1 MINKDKPFSF
11 DDYDNENIFQK
22 HDDFQD
28 LNHQSIENPVTYS
41 TPEMDDDDGFVPTS
55 NGSTTTV
62 QNKDS
67 NFVFF
72 YGTSASGKSVILS
85 AILYYL
91 NSFAGVLRPKL
102 GSPNS
107 REAHVLL
114 ADFFENIKKGILP
127 NRSTRDQVTRLDF
140 VFDPN
145 NKSKKVPPISLSFL
159 ETNGENHNEISR
171 GGKYHDSIEAYLNSD
186 IPLNFIIVTSYDRA
200 HHEDAKIVEFLDYLE
215 RKGKNLKNVNIL
227 LVISKWDKSGNLGVD
242 NEQHL
247 ENFIGERLSMTNN
260 RIDTYNLSKTYFTIG
275 NVQNQGGMEKITLLN
290 LESAEVIS
298 KWLYNNIVGYDLDY
312 EGTFWEKIKFSF
324 SK

>member
-1 MINKDKPFSF
+1 MINNDKPFSF
-11 DDYDNENIFQK
+11 EDYDNENNFQK
-22 HDDFQD
+22 IDDFQEV
-28 LNHQSIENPVTYS
+28 NHQNTEQPTTY
-41 TPEMDDDDGFVPTS
+41 TNYEIDDEGFVPTS

-85 AILYYL
+85 AILYYM
-91 NSFAGVLRPKL
+91 NSHAGVLRPKL

-127 NRSTRDQVTRLDF
+127 NRTTRDQVTRLDF

-145 NKSKKVPPISLSFL
+145 NKSKKVPPVSLSFL
-159 ETNGENHNEISR
+159 ETAGENHNEISR
-171 GGKYHDSIEAYLNSD
+171 GGKYVDGIEAYLNSD

-215 RKGKNLKNVNIL
+215 RKGRNLNNVNVL
-227 LVISKWDKSGNLGVD
+227 LVISKWDKSGSMGVD

-247 ENFIGERLSMTNN
+247 ENFISERLSMTNN

-290 LESAEVIS
+290 LESAEVIA
-298 KWLYNNIVGYDLDY
+298 KWLYYNIVGYDLDY
-312 EGTFWEKIKFSF
+312 EGTFWEKIRFSL

>member
-1 MINKDKPFSF
+1 MTNDDQHFSF
-11 DDYDNENIFQK
+11 DDYDQEKEVNVKSNSPNTTVEYEN
-22 HDDFQD
+22 
-28 LNHQSIENPVTYS
+28 TYS
-41 TPEMDDDDGFVPTS
+41 DPSFEEDSFVPTS

-62 QNKDS
+62 KNKDS

-91 NSFAGVLRPKL
+91 NSYAGVLRPKL

-107 REAHVLL
+107 REAQVLL

-127 NRSTRDQVTRLDF
+127 SRSTRDQVTRLDF

-145 NKSKKVPPISLSFL
+145 NKSAKVPSVNISFL
-159 ETNGENHNEISR
+159 ETAGENHNEISR
-171 GGKYHDSIEAYLNSD
+171 GGKYHDSVEAYLKSD

-200 HHEDAKIVEFLDYLE
+200 HNEDSKIVEFLDYLE
-215 RKGKNLKNVNIL
+215 RAGKNLKNVNVL
-227 LVISKWDKSGNLGVD
+227 LVISKWDKSGSMGVE

-247 ENFIGERLSMTNN
+247 ENFISERLSMTNN
-260 RIDTYNLSKTYFTIG
+260 RIDTYNLNKTYFTIG
-275 NVQNQGGMEKITLLN
+275 NIQKQGDIEKITLLN
-290 LESAEVIS
+290 LESAEVIA
-298 KWLYNNIVGYDLDY
+298 KWLYSNITGYDLDY

>member
-1 MINKDKPFSF
+1 MINNDKPLSF
-11 DDYDNENIFQK
+11 DDYDNEDNFHK
-22 HDDFQD
+22 ADDFQEV
-28 LNHQSIENPVTYS
+28 NHQTLEQPTIYTI
-41 TPEMDDDDGFVPTS
+41 PESEDEGFVPTS

-85 AILYYL
+85 AILYYM
-91 NSFAGVLRPKL
+91 NSYAGVLRPKL

-127 NRSTRDQVTRLDF
+127 NRTTRDQVTRLDF

-159 ETNGENHNEISR
+159 ETAGENHNEISR
-171 GGKYHDSIEAYLNSD
+171 GGKYVDGIEAYLNSD

-200 HHEDAKIVEFLDYLE
+200 HQEDSKIVEFLDYLE
-215 RKGKNLKNVNIL
+215 RKGKNLKNVNVL
-227 LVISKWDKSGNLGVD
+227 LVISKWDKSGSMGVD

-247 ENFIGERLSMTNN
+247 ENFISERLSMTNN

-275 NVQNQGGMEKITLLN
+275 NVQHQGGVEKITLLN
-290 LESAEVIS
+290 LESAEVIA
-298 KWLYNNIVGYDLDY
+298 KWLYHNIVGYDLDY
-312 EGTFWEKIKFSF
+312 EGTFWEKIKFSI

>member
-1 MINKDKPFSF
+1 MINNDKPFSF
-11 DDYDNENIFQK
+11 DDYDQDNDLKKFNDNNLTE
-22 HDDFQD
+22 DFTTIYNNSD
-28 LNHQSIENPVTYS
+28 IE
-41 TPEMDDDDGFVPTS
+41 DDGFVPTT

-91 NSFAGVLRPKL
+91 NSHAGVLRPKL

-114 ADFFENIKKGILP
+114 ADFFENIRKGILP

-200 HHEDAKIVEFLDYLE
+200 HSEDSKIVEFLDYLE
-215 RKGKNLKNVNIL
+215 RKSKNLKNVNVL
-227 LVISKWDKSGNLGVD
+227 LVISKWDKSGNMGVD

-247 ENFIGERLSMTNN
+247 ENFISERLSMTNN

-275 NVQNQGGMEKITLLN
+275 NVQNQGGVEKITLLN
-290 LESAEVIS
+290 LDSATVIS
-298 KWLYNNIVGYDLDY
+298 KWLYHNIVGYDLDY

>member
-1 MINKDKPFSF
+1 MSNDDQHFSF
-11 DDYDNENIFQK
+11 DDYD
-22 HDDFQD
+22 QD
-28 LNHQSIENPVTYS
+28 KEMDNSNVKSNSPNTTVEYDNTYS
-41 TPEMDDDDGFVPTS
+41 DPSFEDESFVPTA

-62 QNKDS
+62 KNKDS

-91 NSFAGVLRPKL
+91 NSYAGVLRPKL

-107 REAHVLL
+107 REAQVLL

-127 NRSTRDQVTRLDF
+127 SRSTRDQVTRLDF

-145 NKSKKVPPISLSFL
+145 NKSAKVPSVNMSFL
-159 ETNGENHNEISR
+159 ETAGENHNEISR
-171 GGKYHDSIEAYLNSD
+171 GGKYHDSVEAYLKSD

-200 HHEDAKIVEFLDYLE
+200 HNEDSKIVEFLDYLE
-215 RKGKNLKNVNIL
+215 RAGKNLKNVNVL
-227 LVISKWDKSGNLGVD
+227 LVISKWDKSGSMGVE

-247 ENFIGERLSMTNN
+247 ENFISERLSMTNN
-260 RIDTYNLSKTYFTIG
+260 RIDTYNLNKTYFTIG
-275 NVQNQGGMEKITLLN
+275 NIQKQGDIEKITLLN
-290 LESAEVIS
+290 LESAEVIA
-298 KWLYNNIVGYDLDY
+298 KWLYSNITGYDLDY

>member
-1 MINKDKPFSF
+1 MINNDKPFSF
-11 DDYDNENIFQK
+11 DDYNNEDNFQK
-22 HDDFQD
+22 IDDFQEV
-28 LNHQSIENPVTYS
+28 NHENVEQSTIYT
-41 TPEMDDDDGFVPTS
+41 TPEMEDDGFVPTS

-85 AILYYL
+85 AILYYM
-91 NSFAGVLRPKL
+91 NSYAGVLRPKL

-114 ADFFENIKKGILP
+114 ADFFENIKRGILP

-145 NKSKKVPPISLSFL
+145 NKSKKVPPVSLSFL

-186 IPLNFIIVTSYDRA
+186 IPLNFIIVTSFDRA
-200 HHEDAKIVEFLDYLE
+200 HQEDSKIVEFLDYLE
-215 RKGKNLKNVNIL
+215 RKGKNLKNVNVL
-227 LVISKWDKSGNLGVD
+227 LVISKWDKSGSMGVD

-247 ENFIGERLSMTNN
+247 ENFISERLSMTNN
-260 RIDTYNLSKTYFTIG
+260 RVDTYNLSKTYFTIG
-275 NVQNQGGMEKITLLN
+275 NVQNQGGVEKITLLN
-290 LESAEVIS
+290 LESAEVIA
-298 KWLYNNIVGYDLDY
+298 KWLYHNIVGYDLDY

>member
-1 MINKDKPFSF
+1 MINNDKPFSF
-11 DDYDNENIFQK
+11 DDYDNEDNFEI
-22 HDDFQD
+22 HNDFNQ
-28 LNHQSIENPVTYS
+28 NQEFTSIYT
-41 TPEMDDDDGFVPTS
+41 TPDVEDDGFVPTS

-91 NSFAGVLRPKL
+91 NSYAGVLRPKL

-107 REAHVLL
+107 KEAHVLL

-200 HHEDAKIVEFLDYLE
+200 HNEDSKIVEFLDYLE
-215 RKGKNLKNVNIL
+215 RRGKNLKNVNVL
-227 LVISKWDKSGNLGVD
+227 LVISKWDKSGNIGVD

-275 NVQNQGGMEKITLLN
+275 NVQSQGGVEKITLLN
-290 LESAEVIS
+290 LESAEVIA
-298 KWLYNNIVGYDLDY
+298 KWLYHNIVGYDIDY

>member
-11 DDYDNENIFQK
+11 DDYDRDNDFKKFDDFNPSNNEIIDENIYI
-22 HDDFQD
+22 
-28 LNHQSIENPVTYS
+28 NSEIED
-41 TPEMDDDDGFVPTS
+41 EGFVPTS

-127 NRSTRDQVTRLDF
+127 NRTTRDQVTRLDF
-140 VFDPN
+140 MFDPN
-145 NKSKKVPPISLSFL
+145 NKSTKVPPISLSFL
-159 ETNGENHNEISR
+159 ETAGENHNEISR
-171 GGKYHDSIEAYLNSD
+171 GGKYVDGIEAYLNSD

-215 RKGKNLKNVNIL
+215 RKGKNLKNVNVL

-247 ENFIGERLSMTNN
+247 ENFISERLSMTNN

-290 LESAEVIS
+290 LDSAEIIA
-298 KWLYNNIVGYDLDY
+298 KWLYHNIVGYDLDY

>member
-1 MINKDKPFSF
+1 MMNNDKPFSF
-11 DDYDNENIFQK
+11 DDYNNEDNFHKI
-22 HDDFQD
+22 DDFQEI
-28 LNHQSIENPVTYS
+28 NHQPLGNS
-41 TPEMDDDDGFVPTS
+41 TIYTTQETEDEGFVPTS

-85 AILYYL
+85 AILYYM
-91 NSFAGVLRPKL
+91 NSYAGVLRPKL

-114 ADFFENIKKGILP
+114 ADFFENIKRGILP

-145 NKSKKVPPISLSFL
+145 NKSKKVLPVSLSFL

-171 GGKYHDSIEAYLNSD
+171 GGKYHESIDAYLNSD

-200 HHEDAKIVEFLDYLE
+200 HQEDAKIVEFLDYLE
-215 RKGKNLKNVNIL
+215 RKGKNLKNVNVL
-227 LVISKWDKSGNLGVD
+227 LVISKWDKSGSMGVD

-247 ENFIGERLSMTNN
+247 ENFISERLSMTNN
-260 RIDTYNLSKTYFTIG
+260 RIDTYNLNKTYFTIG
-275 NVQNQGGMEKITLLN
+275 NVQNQGGVEKITLLN

>member
-1 MINKDKPFSF
+1 MTNNDKPFSF
-11 DDYDNENIFQK
+11 DDYEDNYPEI
-22 HDDFQD
+22 
-28 LNHQSIENPVTYS
+28 NHETIEHPVTY
-41 TPEMDDDDGFVPTS
+41 TIPEIEDDGFVPTS
-55 NGSTTTV
+55 NGSSTTV

-67 NFVFF
+67 NFIFF

-85 AILYYL
+85 AILYYM
-91 NSFAGVLRPKL
+91 NSVAGVLRPKL

-114 ADFFENIKKGILP
+114 ADFFENIKRGILP

-145 NKSKKVPPISLSFL
+145 NKSKKVPPVSLSFL

-171 GGKYHDSIEAYLNSD
+171 GGKYHDSIDAYLNSD

-200 HHEDAKIVEFLDYLE
+200 HSEDSKIVEFLDYLE
-215 RKGKNLKNVNIL
+215 RKGKNLSNVNVL
-227 LVISKWDKSGNLGVD
+227 LVISKWDKSGNIGID
-242 NEQHL
+242 NEQQL
-247 ENFIGERLSMTNN
+247 ENFISERLSMTNN
-260 RIDTYNLSKTYFTIG
+260 RLDTYNLNKTYFTIG

-290 LESAEVIS
+290 LDSAEVIA
-298 KWLYNNIVGYDLDY
+298 KWLYHNIAGYDLDY
-312 EGTFWEKIKFSF
+312 EGTFWEKIKFSI

>member
-1 MINKDKPFSF
+1 MTNDDQHFSF
-11 DDYDNENIFQK
+11 DDYDQEKKEDQIKAQ
-22 HDDFQD
+22 
-28 LNHQSIENPVTYS
+28 NPAVKTTVEYDNTYS
-41 TPEMDDDDGFVPTS
+41 DSSYDDESFVPTS

-62 QNKDS
+62 KNKDS

-91 NSFAGVLRPKL
+91 NSYAGVLRPKL

-107 REAHVLL
+107 REAQVLL

-127 NRSTRDQVTRLDF
+127 SRSTRDQVTRLDF

-145 NKSKKVPPISLSFL
+145 NKSAKVPSVNMSFL
-159 ETNGENHNEISR
+159 ETAGENHNEISR
-171 GGKYHDSIEAYLNSD
+171 GGKYHDSVEAYLKSD

-200 HHEDAKIVEFLDYLE
+200 HNEDSKIVEFLDYLE
-215 RKGKNLKNVNIL
+215 RAGKNLKNVNVL
-227 LVISKWDKSGNLGVD
+227 LVISKWDKSGSMGVE

-247 ENFIGERLSMTNN
+247 ENFISERLSMTNN
-260 RIDTYNLSKTYFTIG
+260 RIDTYNLNKTYFTIG
-275 NVQNQGGMEKITLLN
+275 NIEKQGDVEKIKLLN
-290 LESAEVIS
+290 LESAEVIA
-298 KWLYNNIVGYDLDY
+298 KWLYSNITGYDLDY
-312 EGTFWEKIKFSF
+312 EGTFWEKIKFGF

>member
-1 MINKDKPFSF
+1 MINNDQPFSF
-11 DDYDNENIFQK
+11 DNYDYDNDFKKFDDFTEPQNEIVTNENIYT
-22 HDDFQD
+22 
-28 LNHQSIENPVTYS
+28 L
-41 TPEMDDDDGFVPTS
+41 PEVEDDGFVPTS

-62 QNKDS
+62 KNKDS

-91 NSFAGVLRPKL
+91 NSYAGVLRPKL

-107 REAHVLL
+107 REAQILL

-145 NKSKKVPPISLSFL
+145 NQSKKVPSINISFL
-159 ETNGENHNEISR
+159 ETAGENHNEISR
-171 GGKYHDSIEAYLNSD
+171 GGRYHADIEAYLNSD
-186 IPLNFIIVTSYDRA
+186 IPLNFLIVTSYDKA
-200 HHEDAKIVEFLDYLE
+200 HHEDSKIVEFLDYLE
-215 RKGKNLKNVNIL
+215 KKGKNLKNVNVL
-227 LVISKWDKSGNLGVD
+227 LVISKWDKSGNTGVD

-247 ENFIGERLSMTNN
+247 ENFISERLSMTNN

-275 NVQNQGGMEKITLLN
+275 NVQNQAGIEKITLLN
-290 LESAEVIS
+290 LESAEVIA
-298 KWLYNNIVGYDLDY
+298 KWLYHNIVGYDLDY

>member
-1 MINKDKPFSF
+1 MINNDKPFSF
-11 DDYDNENIFQK
+11 DDFDKEDNFKEIE
-22 HDDFQD
+22 DFQEV
-28 LNHQSIENPVTYS
+28 NHRTIQEPTIYITSGIED
-41 TPEMDDDDGFVPTS
+41 EGFVPTS
-55 NGSTTTV
+55 NGSTTII

-85 AILYYL
+85 AILYYM
-91 NSFAGVLRPKL
+91 NSYAGVLRPKI

-107 REAHVLL
+107 KEAHVLL

-127 NRSTRDQVTRLDF
+127 NRTTRDQVTRLDF

-145 NKSKKVPPISLSFL
+145 NKSKKVPSINLSFL
-159 ETNGENHNEISR
+159 ETAGENHNEISR
-171 GGKYHDSIEAYLNSD
+171 GGKYLDGIEAYLNSD

-200 HHEDAKIVEFLDYLE
+200 HNEDSKIVEFLDYLE
-215 RKGKNLKNVNIL
+215 KKGKNLRNVNVL
-227 LVISKWDKSGNLGVD
+227 LVISKWDKSGNMGVE

-247 ENFIGERLSMTNN
+247 ENFISERLSMTNN

-275 NVQNQGGMEKITLLN
+275 NVQTQGGTEKITLLN
-290 LESAEVIS
+290 LESAEVIA
-298 KWLYNNIVGYDLDY
+298 KWLYYNIVGYELDF
-312 EGTFWEKIKFSF
+312 EGTLWEKIKFSF

>member
-1 MINKDKPFSF
+1 MINNNKPFSF
-11 DDYDNENIFQK
+11 DDFDREDNFREIE
-22 HDDFQD
+22 DFQEVNQET
-28 LNHQSIENPVTYS
+28 LVNPTIYTTS
-41 TPEMDDDDGFVPTS
+41 DMEEDSFVPAS

-62 QNKDS
+62 QNRDS

-85 AILYYL
+85 AILYYM

-107 REAHVLL
+107 KEAHVLL
-114 ADFFENIKKGILP
+114 ADFFENIRKGILP
-127 NRSTRDQVTRLDF
+127 TRSERDQVTRLDF

-145 NKSKKVPPISLSFL
+145 NKSKKVPPVSLSFL

-171 GGKYHDSIEAYLNSD
+171 GGRYHDSIEAYLNSD

-200 HHEDAKIVEFLDYLE
+200 HTEDSKIVEFLDYLE
-215 RKGKNLKNVNIL
+215 RRGQNLRNVNVL
-227 LVISKWDKSGNLGVD
+227 LVISKWDKSGSMGVD

-247 ENFIGERLSMTNN
+247 ENFISERLSMTNN
-260 RIDTYNLSKTYFTIG
+260 RVDTYNLSKTYFTIG
-275 NVQNQGGMEKITLLN
+275 NVQNQGGVEKITLLN
-290 LESAEVIS
+290 LESAEVIA
-298 KWLYNNIVGYDLDY
+298 KWLYHNIVGYDLDY

>member
-1 MINKDKPFSF
+1 MTNNDKPFSF
-11 DDYDNENIFQK
+11 DDYEDNFQEVT
-22 HDDFQD
+22 HET
-28 LNHQSIENPVTYS
+28 IEHPVTY
-41 TPEMDDDDGFVPTS
+41 TIPDLEDDGFVPTS
-55 NGSTTTV
+55 NGSSTTV

-67 NFVFF
+67 NFIFF

-85 AILYYL
+85 AILYYM
-91 NSFAGVLRPKL
+91 NSVAGVLRPKL

-114 ADFFENIKKGILP
+114 ADFFENIKRGILP

-145 NKSKKVPPISLSFL
+145 NKSKKVPPVSLSFL

-171 GGKYHDSIEAYLNSD
+171 GGKYHDSIDAYLNSD

-200 HHEDAKIVEFLDYLE
+200 HSEDSKIVEFLDYLE
-215 RKGKNLKNVNIL
+215 RKGKNLSNVNVL
-227 LVISKWDKSGNLGVD
+227 LVISKWDKSGNIGID
-242 NEQHL
+242 SEEQL
-247 ENFIGERLSMTNN
+247 ENFIRQRLSMTNN
-260 RIDTYNLSKTYFTIG
+260 RLDTYNLNKTYFTIG

-290 LESAEVIS
+290 LDSAGVIA
-298 KWLYNNIVGYDLDY
+298 KWLYHNIAGYDLDY
-312 EGTFWEKIKFSF
+312 EGTFWERIKFSI

>member
-1 MINKDKPFSF
+1 MTNNDKPFSF
-11 DDYDNENIFQK
+11 DDYEDNFQEVK
-22 HDDFQD
+22 HET
-28 LNHQSIENPVTYS
+28 IEHPITY
-41 TPEMDDDDGFVPTS
+41 TIPEIEDDGFVPTS
-55 NGSTTTV
+55 NGSSTTV

-67 NFVFF
+67 NFIFF

-85 AILYYL
+85 AILYYM
-91 NSFAGVLRPKL
+91 NSVAGVLRPKL

-114 ADFFENIKKGILP
+114 ADFFENIKRGILP

-145 NKSKKVPPISLSFL
+145 NKSKKVPPVSLSFL

-171 GGKYHDSIEAYLNSD
+171 GGKYHDSIDAYLNSD

-200 HHEDAKIVEFLDYLE
+200 HSEDSKIVEFLDYLE
-215 RKGKNLKNVNIL
+215 RKGKNLSNVNVL
-227 LVISKWDKSGNLGVD
+227 LVISKWDKSGNIGID
-242 NEQHL
+242 NEEQL
-247 ENFIGERLSMTNN
+247 ENFIRQRLSMTNN
-260 RIDTYNLSKTYFTIG
+260 RLDTYNLNKTYFTIG

-290 LESAEVIS
+290 LDSAGVIA
-298 KWLYNNIVGYDLDY
+298 KWLYHNIAGYDLDY
-312 EGTFWEKIKFSF
+312 EGTFWEKIKFSI

>member
-1 MINKDKPFSF
+1 MINKDRPFSF
-11 DDYDNENIFQK
+11 DDYDRENDFKKFEDFNTSNNEIITDENIYI
-22 HDDFQD
+22 
-28 LNHQSIENPVTYS
+28 NNEIE
-41 TPEMDDDDGFVPTS
+41 DDGFVPTS
-55 NGSTTTV
+55 SGSTTTV
-62 QNKDS
+62 KNKDS

-107 REAHVLL
+107 RESHVLL

-127 NRSTRDQVTRLDF
+127 NRTTRDQVTRLDF

-145 NKSKKVPPISLSFL
+145 NKSVKVPPVSLSFL
-159 ETNGENHNEISR
+159 ETAGENHNEISR
-171 GGKYHDSIEAYLNSD
+171 GGKYVDGIEAYLNSD

-200 HHEDAKIVEFLDYLE
+200 HHEDSKIVEFLDYLE
-215 RKGKNLKNVNIL
+215 RKGKNLKNVNVL
-227 LVISKWDKSGNLGVD
+227 LVISKWDKSGNMGVD

-247 ENFIGERLSMTNN
+247 ENFISERLSMTNN

-290 LESAEVIS
+290 LDSAEVIA
-298 KWLYNNIVGYDLDY
+298 KWLYYNIAGYDLDY

>member
-1 MINKDKPFSF
+1 MTNDKPFSF
-11 DDYDNENIFQK
+11 DDFDNENHFKKFDNFQEINTQTLEQPPIFTNS
-22 HDDFQD
+22 D
-28 LNHQSIENPVTYS
+28 IE
-41 TPEMDDDDGFVPTS
+41 DDGFVPTS
-55 NGSTTTV
+55 SGSTTTV

-91 NSFAGVLRPKL
+91 NSYAGVLRPKL

-107 REAHVLL
+107 KEAHVLL
-114 ADFFENIKKGILP
+114 ADFFENIKRGILP

-140 VFDPN
+140 IFDPN
-145 NKSKKVPPISLSFL
+145 NKSQKVPPVSLSFL

-171 GGKYHDSIEAYLNSD
+171 GGKYHDSIDAYLNSD

-200 HHEDAKIVEFLDYLE
+200 HSEDSKIVEFLDYLE
-215 RKGKNLKNVNIL
+215 KKGKNLKNVNVL
-227 LVISKWDKSGNLGVD
+227 LVISKWDKSGTVGVD

-247 ENFIGERLSMTNN
+247 ENFISQRLSMTNN

-275 NVQNQGGMEKITLLN
+275 NVQNQGGIEKITLLN
-290 LESAEVIS
+290 LDSAEVIA
-298 KWLYNNIVGYDLDY
+298 KWLYHNIVGYGLDY

>member
-1 MINKDKPFSF
+1 MTNDDQHFSF
-11 DDYDNENIFQK
+11 DDYDQEKEVDKHNVKSNSPNTTVEYEN
-22 HDDFQD
+22 
-28 LNHQSIENPVTYS
+28 TYS
-41 TPEMDDDDGFVPTS
+41 DPSFEEDSFVPTS

-62 QNKDS
+62 KNKDS

-91 NSFAGVLRPKL
+91 NSYAGVLRPKL

-107 REAHVLL
+107 REAQVLL

-127 NRSTRDQVTRLDF
+127 SRSTRDQVTRLDF

-145 NKSKKVPPISLSFL
+145 NKSAKVPSVNISFL
-159 ETNGENHNEISR
+159 ETAGENHNEISR
-171 GGKYHDSIEAYLNSD
+171 GGKYHDSVEAYLKSD

-200 HHEDAKIVEFLDYLE
+200 HNEDSKIVEFLDYLE
-215 RKGKNLKNVNIL
+215 RAGKNLKNVNVL
-227 LVISKWDKSGNLGVD
+227 LVISKWDKSGSMGVE

-247 ENFIGERLSMTNN
+247 ENFISERLSMTNN
-260 RIDTYNLSKTYFTIG
+260 RIDTYNLNKTYFTIG
-275 NVQNQGGMEKITLLN
+275 NIQKQGDIEKITLLN
-290 LESAEVIS
+290 LESAEVIA
-298 KWLYNNIVGYDLDY
+298 KWLYSNITGYDLDY

>member
-11 DDYDNENIFQK
+11 DDYDNENIFKK

-28 LNHQSIENPVTYS
+28 LSHQYVENPAIYS
-41 TPEMDDDDGFVPTS
+41 TPEMDDDEGFVPTS

-127 NRSTRDQVTRLDF
+127 NRTTRDQVTRLDF

-159 ETNGENHNEISR
+159 ETAGENHNEISR
-171 GGKYHDSIEAYLNSD
+171 GGKYVDGIEAYLNSD

-215 RKGKNLKNVNIL
+215 RKGKNLKNVNVL

-247 ENFIGERLSMTNN
+247 ENFISERLSMTNN

-275 NVQNQGGMEKITLLN
+275 NVQNQAGMEKITLLN
-290 LESAEVIS
+290 LDSAEIIA
-298 KWLYNNIVGYDLDY
+298 KWLYHNIVGYDLDY
-312 EGTFWEKIKFSF
+312 EGTFWEKIKFSL

>member
-1 MINKDKPFSF
+1 MTNDDQHFSF
-11 DDYDNENIFQK
+11 DDYDQEKEVDRHNVKSNSPNTTVEYEN
-22 HDDFQD
+22 
-28 LNHQSIENPVTYS
+28 TYS
-41 TPEMDDDDGFVPTS
+41 DPSFEEDSFVPTS

-62 QNKDS
+62 KNKDS

-91 NSFAGVLRPKL
+91 NSYAGVLRPKL

-107 REAHVLL
+107 REAQVLL

-127 NRSTRDQVTRLDF
+127 SRSTRDQVTRLDF

-145 NKSKKVPPISLSFL
+145 NKSAKVPSVNISFL
-159 ETNGENHNEISR
+159 ETAGENHNEISR
-171 GGKYHDSIEAYLNSD
+171 GGKYHDSVEAYLKSD

-200 HHEDAKIVEFLDYLE
+200 HNEDSKIVEFLDYLE
-215 RKGKNLKNVNIL
+215 RAGKNLKNVNVL
-227 LVISKWDKSGNLGVD
+227 LVISKWDKSGSMGVE

-247 ENFIGERLSMTNN
+247 ENFISERLSMTNN
-260 RIDTYNLSKTYFTIG
+260 RIDTYNLNKTYFTIG
-275 NVQNQGGMEKITLLN
+275 NIQKQGDIEKITLLN
-290 LESAEVIS
+290 LESAEVIA
-298 KWLYNNIVGYDLDY
+298 KWLYSNITGYDLDY